1 MTVQTYLKNLRFL
14 QLILL
19 AGYCLSIGVTL
30 VLAFME
36 VVPILPETQANEYVD
51 IVAIAFAIAGV
62 IAAFF
67 MFQSL
72 LIRVDEKH
80 SFSRKLSSFKTAYF
94 LRLIVIEGVGMLSV
108 VLFMLSMNNIPLVAA
123 IFIAVLLG
131 LLKPSKSEIAKVLR
145 LDSGEQVQLNASSTV
160 IGDVHKELFKNRM
173 N

>member
-1 MTVQTYLKNLRFL
+1 MTVQSYFKNLRFL

-36 VVPILPETQANEYVD
+36 VVPILPKAQANEYVD
-51 IVAIAFAIAGV
+51 IVAIAAGVSGV

-80 SFSRKLSSFKTAYF
+80 SLSRKLSSFKTAYF

-108 VLFMLSMNNIPLVAA
+108 VLFMLSMNTIPLVTA
-123 IFIAVLLG
+123 IFIAILLG
-131 LLKPSKSEIAKVLR
+131 LLKPSKSEMAKVLR

-160 IGDVHKELFKNRM
+160 VGDVHQELFKNRM